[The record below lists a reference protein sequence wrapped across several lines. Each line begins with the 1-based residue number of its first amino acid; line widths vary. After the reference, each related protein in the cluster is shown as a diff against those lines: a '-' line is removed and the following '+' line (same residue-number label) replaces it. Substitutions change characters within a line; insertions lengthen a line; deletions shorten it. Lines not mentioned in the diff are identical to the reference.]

1 MLVSLLWCL
10 LYIGSTWALFPGAV
24 RDEGDYRDLYP
35 IVSLNMY
42 FEDHA
47 HALPYFFGLIENLD
61 YPKDRISI
69 NAFIGAHIDATAE
82 KTKWWLKGVGA
93 LYRSVHLVEETDN
106 WREEALMLS
115 RLYSVRYAFIFL
127 GDHFLW
133 DSRILQHLIS
143 KKKVVVSPFLNAPFG
158 GDSNVF
164 ISEEFNSREEI
175 ATLKVLKAVEPLFL
189 DTRHSD
195 ASYLTFSREN
205 LALYDDDLLSD
216 PLSVFAASAMR
227 MDIPLF
233 IDNEFFY
240 GYLFDSS
247 IRPLHLRRELVRY
260 FVADLVSDYG
270 TMPIVHSAYV
280 APSYP
285 KPSLFNVDS
294 IYLINLERRQE
305 RRQKMSEIFKIMGI
319 DYKLWRAT
327 DGNLLENEEF
337 AADVVLLPG
346 YEDPYYKRPMK
357 TGEIG
362 CFLSHYRI
370 WRDVID
376 KSFKRVIV
384 FEDDLRFILNS
395 TNMLTELI
403 EDLDHTALPWDLVY
417 LGRKRLESAR
427 ENWVPGHRH
436 LSTVG
441 YSYWTLGYML
451 SQSGA
456 KKLVRAEPLSKMI
469 PVDEYLP
476 IMFDQHPNGQW
487 KEVFPERDLIAYTIY
502 PTIVVPERY
511 TNEYGYISDTE
522 DSHIVQQSKADFD
535 VKDEL

>member
-10 LYIGSTWALFPGAV
+10 LYTGSTWALFPGAV
-24 RDEGDYRDLYP
+24 RDEGDYSHLYP
-35 IVSLNMY
+35 VLSLNMY

-69 NAFIGAHIDATAE
+69 NAFIGAHVDATVE
-82 KTKWWLKGVGA
+82 KTKWWLKNVGA
-93 LYRSVHLVEETDN
+93 LYRSVRLVEETDN

-115 RLYSVRYAFIFL
+115 RLSSVRYAFIFR

-133 DSRILQHLIS
+133 DSRILQHLIA
-143 KKKVVVSPFLNAPFG
+143 KKKVVVCPLLNAPFG
-158 GDSNVF
+158 GDSNIF
-164 ISEEFNSREEI
+164 ISQEFNSRGEI
-175 ATLKVLKAVEPLFL
+175 ATLKVLKAVEPLLL

-205 LALYDDDLLSD
+205 LAFYGDDLLSD
-216 PLSVFAASAMR
+216 PLSVFTASAMR

-240 GYLFDSS
+240 GYFFDSS
-247 IRPLHLRRELVRY
+247 IHPLHLRRELVRY

-305 RRQKMSEIFKIMGI
+305 RRQKMSEILKLMGI
-319 DYKLWRAT
+319 DHKLWRAT
-327 DGNLLENEEF
+327 DGKLLENEEF

-376 KSFKRVIV
+376 KSFERVIV
-384 FEDDLRFILNS
+384 FEDDLRFILNA

-427 ENWVPGHRH
+427 ENWVPGQRH

-456 KKLVRAEPLSKMI
+456 KKLLKAEPLKKMI

-476 IMFDQHPNGQW
+476 IMFDQHPNGKW
-487 KEVFPERDLIAYTIY
+487 KEAFPERDLIAYTIY

-522 DSHIVQQSKADFD
+522 DSRIVQQSKVDFD